1 MDPQTEREE
10 KEQTPRQEAPNQT
23 EKANNETGEHNAEQ
37 QPQEPD
43 QKTTTLQKARSF
55 VQTHDFEITDGKTKS
70 TRPTFIQIIYFL
82 AVEALTE
89 EKLKTGKL
97 QFIHSE
103 DDVYIVASVL

>member
-70 TRPTFIQIIYFL
+70 THPPSSKLFIF
-82 AVEALTE
+82 
-89 EKLKTGKL
+89 
-97 QFIHSE
+97 
-103 DDVYIVASVL
+103 